1 MKSIT
6 AVSNL
11 TQSLEIEN
19 LDSQRFDTNNDV
31 SGEWI
36 VRSYHEMADHSLVET
51 DLISEF
57 QTNLKLLE
65 ELQGRTSFVMKE
77 VRYILKLSL

>member
-11 TQSLEIEN
+11 TQSLDMEN
-19 LDSQRFDTNNDV
+19 GVTQSFDTETDT
-31 SGEWI
+31 SGEWM